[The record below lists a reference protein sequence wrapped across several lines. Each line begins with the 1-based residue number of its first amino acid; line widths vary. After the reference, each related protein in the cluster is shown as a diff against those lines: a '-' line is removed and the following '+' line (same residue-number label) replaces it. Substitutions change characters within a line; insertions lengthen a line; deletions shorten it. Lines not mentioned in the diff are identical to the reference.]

1 MTPQP
6 ETEYWQSKIRNRRV
20 GQKRIPRAIRST
32 ALLVTIPGFP
42 YAIQQPTLNEARSE
56 SDATRTSTGGQ
67 KLYNKEKTDNDGTA
81 DHDGH
86 VNYVGLGL

>member
-1 MTPQP
+1 MLVKKESP
-6 ETEYWQSKIRNRRV
+6 EPSDQQHS
-20 GQKRIPRAIRST
+20 SS
-32 ALLVTIPGFP
+32 LPGFP